1 MSDSIRLEP
10 SWKKVLGDEFAKPY
24 FTAIKLTLLR
34 ERDAGK
40 IIYPPFGQ
48 LFAAF
53 DHTPFQ
59 QVKVVILGQDPYH
72 GYGQAHGLCFS
83 VNDGVKIPPSLINIF
98 KEVQADTGV
107 SIPDTGNLTRW
118 ANQGVLLLN
127 AILSVRKSEAGSHK
141 DIGWQQFTDQVI
153 RTVSMHHHHVVFML
167 WGSFARSKKE
177 LIDTSKHLVL
187 EAAHPSPFSAY
198 NGFMGCKHF
207 SQANQFLAQH
217 GIAGID
223 W

>member
-10 SWKKVLGDEFAKPY
+10 SWKELLGDEFAKPY
-24 FTAIKLTLLR
+24 FTAIKQTLLD
-34 ERDAGK
+34 ERNNSK
-40 IIYPPFGQ
+40 IIYPPFEQ

-53 DHTPFQ
+53 DHTPVH

-72 GYGQAHGLCFS
+72 GAGQAHGLCFS
-83 VNDGVKIPPSLINIF
+83 VNDGVKIPPSLVNIF

-107 SIPDTGNLTRW
+107 AIPQSGNLTRW

-127 AILSVRKSEAGSHK
+127 AILSVRQSEPGSHK
-141 DIGWQQFTDQVI
+141 DLGWQQFTDEVI
-153 RTVSMHHHHVVFML
+153 KRVSSHCNHVAFLL
-167 WGSFARSKKE
+167 WGNFARSKKE

-217 GIAGID
+217 GIAGIN